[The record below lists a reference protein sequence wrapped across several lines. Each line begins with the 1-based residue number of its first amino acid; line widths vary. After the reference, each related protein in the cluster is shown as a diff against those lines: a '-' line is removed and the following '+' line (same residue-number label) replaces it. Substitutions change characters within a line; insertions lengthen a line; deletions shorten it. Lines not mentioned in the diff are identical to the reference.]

1 MKDATAEI
9 LLSDLCAAFSA
20 RDVERMLLMFSDA
33 PNATYA
39 GSEVGEKAAGP
50 VELRRLFTELFAR
63 DAVYSFTFPALSH
76 ASIGDGAAWILAEGE
91 GTESRPHAAP
101 VVFAYRIVG
110 ILVLERQQWRWAVL
124 SGSEPGVA
132 G

>member
-1 MKDATAEI
+1 MNDAMVD
-9 LLSDLCAAFSA
+9 LLLGDFCAAFSA
-20 RDVERMLLMFSDA
+20 RDVERVLDMFSEA
-33 PNATYA
+33 PKATYA

-63 DAVYSFTFPALSH
+63 DAVYTFTFPAVTH
-76 ASIGDGAAWILAEGE
+76 ALIGAGVAWILAEGE
-91 GTESRPHAAP
+91 GTESRPQAAP

-110 ILVLERQQWRWAVL
+110 ILVLERLKWRWAVL
-124 SGSEPGVA
+124 SGSEPSMA

>member
-1 MKDATAEI
+1 MNDALADVVI
-9 LLSDLCAAFSA
+9 GDLSAAFNA
-20 RDVERMLLMFSDA
+20 RDVERMLGMFSEA

-63 DAVYSFTFPALSH
+63 DAVYSFTFPAVTH
-76 ASIGDGAAWILAEGE
+76 VQMGAGAAWILAEGE
-91 GTESRPHAAP
+91 GTESRPQAAP

-110 ILVLERQQWRWAVL
+110 ILVLERLRWRWTML
-124 SGSEPGVA
+124 SGSEPSMA

>member
-1 MKDATAEI
+1 MNGAIAET
-9 LLSDLCAAFSA
+9 LLGDLCAAFSS
-20 RDVERMLLMFSDA
+20 RDVERLLRMFSEV

-39 GSEVGEKAAGP
+39 GSEVGETAAGP

-63 DAVYSFTFPALSH
+63 DAVYSFTFPAVTH

-91 GTESRPHAAP
+91 GTESRPQAAP

-110 ILVLERQQWRWAVL
+110 TLVLEKLQWRWAVL
-124 SGSEPGVA
+124 SGSEPGLA
-132 G
+132 A